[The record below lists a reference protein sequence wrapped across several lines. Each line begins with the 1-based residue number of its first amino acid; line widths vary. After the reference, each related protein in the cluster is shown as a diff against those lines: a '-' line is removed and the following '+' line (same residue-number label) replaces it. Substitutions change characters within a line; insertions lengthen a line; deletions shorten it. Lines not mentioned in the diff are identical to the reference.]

1 MGAIWLLSLA
11 DWCREAVGSANVTEE
26 PGWQT
31 RSRGSGGYTAGP
43 THIGIHHTAGKTS
56 PENDKRYMWYNA
68 DAKPIGSLYLAR
80 DGHVTVG
87 CGGASNTQGKGKALT
102 NSKGQKVPEN
112 KQNEYV
118 LSIEAAN
125 DGVGEPWPQAQQDA
139 YVKLCA
145 VLCKKLG
152 LTAGDCLGHFE
163 TAPGRKADPAGP
175 SKWEDGTGL
184 TAGKTRVWNMDKF
197 RSDIFQKMMELDGG
211 GKPAPEP
218 EPEPEKPKPKP
229 EKPSKPIEGV
239 ENVNPVAYYIN
250 KGDTPWGVATLAYGS
265 GSKHDQLDAAAFNFH
280 SAPGKPVF
288 VDTPGVKGTRTQVQS
303 GEGAAAIIRRLVGDD
318 SYPSKDTFNTFYA
331 WNGGEGRS
339 FAPGDVVNMPES

>member
-11 DWCREAVGSANVTEE
+11 DWCREAVGPANVTEE

-87 CGGASNTQGKGKALT
+87 CGGASNTQGKGKALI
-102 NSKGQKVPEN
+102 NSNGVKVPEN
-112 KQNEYV
+112 KQNEFV

-184 TAGKTRVWNMDKF
+184 KAGNTRVWNMDKF
-197 RSDIFQKMMELDGG
+197 RGDIFQKMMELDGG
-211 GKPAPEP
+211 GAKP
-218 EPEPEKPKPKP
+218 EPEPEKPKPEP
-229 EKPSKPIEGV
+229 EKPKPIEGV
-239 ENVNPVAYYIN
+239 ENVNPVAWYIV
-250 KGDTPWGVATLAYGS
+250 KGDSPWSVATAAYGS
-265 GSKHDQLDAAAFNFH
+265 GSKHTKLDAAAFN
-280 SAPGKPVF
+280 SYSTPGKPVF
-288 VDTPGVKGTRTQVQS
+288 VDTPDVKGTRTEVKA
-303 GEGAAAIIRRLVGDD
+303 GEGAAAIIRRLVGSND
-318 SYPSKDTFNTFYA
+318 YPSKQMFETFEL
-331 WNGGEGRS
+331 WNGGADRV
-339 FAPGDVVNMPES
+339 FAPGDIVNMPVA